1 MNLLYHHLLLLL
13 LLLLSSFQI
22 LAIELNQFYLASL
35 LDLPQGSNGSTVTSS
50 DYTPFAP
57 DWIQV
62 NTPCTVIACLMQ
74 AGLVP
79 NNIFVGDLIDQIN
92 QTRFDTTWIYWTS
105 FTLPSTSTFVS
116 LRLLGINYRAHIYL
130 NGVQLDDEIIGMYTI
145 NEIDLSSNAFF
156 GVENKLA
163 ISVDR
168 QYDIALGSNAST
180 TIDLG
185 VSFVDWTYSDP
196 PDYNLG
202 IWRKVFLETHGPITL
217 RYPGVSTSLSEQSHQ
232 FYNKYT
238 TISTIAS
245 PISFSYAN
253 LTVLTEIRNFDK
265 NLNTSGNLFGQVST
279 ITGSILC
286 SFSIPLI
293 VPADSEL
300 SISISVDQ
308 SACLKVLSPN
318 LWWPWQMGS
327 QTLHLLNLS
336 FTLVSSNVSSD
347 SLVTTFGIRTATSS
361 LDINGN
367 RLFLFNTLP
376 FLVRGG
382 GWSPD
387 LFQRVDDTRLAST
400 IALTR
405 DLGVNAIRFEGK
417 MEPDELFDLMDS
429 IGIVGLP
436 GWCCCDAWQ
445 HWPNWKD
452 EQYTI
457 AAKSMLSQALRL
469 RKFASILGFLISS
482 DELPPQ
488 DVEQLYLDALNKTQW
503 FKFATTISAASKAVS
518 KITGSTGVKMSGPYS
533 WVPPS
538 YWLEDNGT
546 YAAGGA
552 FGFLTE
558 GGPGET
564 PLTLESLLAIV
575 PQNSST
581 WPPTP
586 SNSWNKAGNPL
597 GNFAFLDRFNT
608 PLKSRYGTYNATGG
622 GNEEMKMYLSKAT
635 AMSIEGHK
643 AFCEGYSRNKYTL
656 STGFIQWMLNDAT
669 PSNIWH
675 FIQYDLTIGP
685 AGVAAKQALSPPLH
699 IAYDYSKRSIYV
711 INSLYSSA
719 PSIELIAKIE
729 VFTLSDVTIFQANT
743 TISINSISADGVFDI
758 PELTPPLPIVGGGAF
773 FLRLSIKTSTS
784 GESVDTN
791 IYWLPEE
798 KDVIDWK
805 SLTWYN
811 VLVSTYANLTSLFS
825 TTLIP
830 PQGVETS
837 AVFSTISQ
845 QFISTGAQWLSK
857 QQRDEEEWTRANITV
872 VNNGP
877 NIAFLIRLRIV
888 PIGGPF
894 LGVSDPSPIFFSD
907 NYLVLRVG
915 ESRIIFAEFPN
926 SILNGNNPSV
936 VWDFAV

>member
-1 MNLLYHHLLLLL
+1 MSLICLL

-22 LAIELNQFYLASL
+22 LALELNQFYLASL
-35 LDLPQGSNGSTVTSS
+35 LDLPPGSNGSTVTSS
-50 DYTPFAP
+50 GYTPSAP
-57 DWIQV
+57 AWIQV
-62 NTPCTVIACLMQ
+62 KTPCTVVACLMQ

-116 LRLLGINYRAHIYL
+116 LRLLGINYRGHIYL
-130 NGVQLDDEIIGMYTI
+130 NGVEIDDNEIIGMYTI
-145 NEIDLSSNAFF
+145 NEIDLSSSARF
-156 GVENKLA
+156 GGENSLA

-168 QYDIALGSNAST
+168 QYDVALGPNAST
-180 TIDLG
+180 TVDLG
-185 VSFVDWTYSDP
+185 VSFVDWTYRDP
-196 PDYNLG
+196 PDFNLG
-202 IWRKVFLETHGPITL
+202 LWRKVLLETHGPITL
-217 RYPGVSTSLSEQSHQ
+217 RNPGVLTSLSEQSYQLHT
-232 FYNKYT
+232 NST
-238 TISTIAS
+238 TLSTNA

-253 LTVLTEIRNFDK
+253 LTILTEIRNFDK
-265 NLNTSGNLFGQVST
+265 NLDISGNLVGQVST
-279 ITGSILC
+279 ITGALLC
-286 SFSIPLI
+286 SFSIPLL
-293 VPADSEL
+293 VFANSEV
-300 SISISVDQ
+300 SISVNADQ
-308 SACLKVLSPN
+308 STCLQVKSPN

-336 FTLVSSNVSSD
+336 FSLVSTNVSSD

-361 LDINGN
+361 LDTNGN

-387 LFQRVDDTRLAST
+387 LFQRVDDARLAQQ

-429 IGIVGLP
+429 VGIVGLP
-436 GWCCCDAWQ
+436 GWCCCDAFQ
-445 HWPNWKD
+445 HWPNWKE
-452 EQYTI
+452 EQYTT
-457 AAKSMLSQALRL
+457 AANSMVSQALRF
-469 RKFASILGFLISS
+469 RKFASILGFFISS

-488 DVEQLYLDALNKTQW
+488 NVEQLYLDALNITQW
-503 FKFATTISAASKAVS
+503 FNFATTISAASKAVS

-552 FGFLTE
+552 WGFLTE
-558 GGPGET
+558 GGPGES
-564 PLTLESLLAIV
+564 PLTLESLTAIL
-575 PQNSST
+575 PQNLSA

-586 SNSWNKAGNPL
+586 TNSWDRAGNPL
-597 GNFAFLDRFNT
+597 GNFALLDRFNI
-608 PLKSRYGTYNATGG
+608 PLTNRYGAYNATDG
-622 GNEEMKMYLSKAT
+622 GNEELKMYLSKA
-635 AMSIEGHK
+635 ASMSLEGHK

-699 IAYDYSKRSIYV
+699 IAYDYSKRTIYI

-719 PSIELIAKIE
+719 PSSELIAKIE
-729 VFTLSDVTIFQANT
+729 VFTLFDVTIFQANT
-743 TISINSISADGVFDI
+743 TISINSITSDGVLDVL
-758 PELTPPLPIVGGGAF
+758 ELTPPLPIVGGGAF
-773 FLRLSIKTSTS
+773 FLRLSLISSNETL
-784 GESVDTN
+784 DTN

-798 KDVIDWK
+798 KDEINWK

-811 VLVSTYANLTSLFS
+811 VLVTTYANLTSLFS
-825 TTLIP
+825 PTTLIP
-830 PQGVETS
+830 PQGVVTS
-837 AVFSTISQ
+837 GVFSTISQ
-845 QFISTGAQWLSK
+845 QFISPGAQWLSE
-857 QQRDEEEWTRANITV
+857 QQGGEGEWTRANVTV

-877 NIAFLIRLRIV
+877 NIAFLIRVRIV
-888 PIGGPF
+888 PLGGPF
-894 LGVSDPSPIFFSD
+894 IGVSDPSPIFFSD
-907 NYLVLRVG
+907 NYLLLRVG
-915 ESRIIFAEFPN
+915 ESRVIFAEFPN
-926 SILNGNNPSV
+926 SILNGSNPSV
-936 VWDFAV
+936 IWNFAV